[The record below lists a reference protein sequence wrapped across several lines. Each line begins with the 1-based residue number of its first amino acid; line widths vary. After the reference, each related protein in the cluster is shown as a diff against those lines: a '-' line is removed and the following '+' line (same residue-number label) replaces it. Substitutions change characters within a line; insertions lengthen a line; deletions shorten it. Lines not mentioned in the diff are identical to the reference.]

1 MNKRRYSYKWL
12 ILVAALMDLSLFF
25 ESSMKQWY
33 FKRILLYS
41 VKSKFN
47 LEQRLMAVSS
57 HGESVL
63 VRFDFRKKKMGGADE
78 GQTGQLAYKIKNS
91 KKLHWNNIFLDAI
104 GKNHDKILLIRFRI
118 NWSIEIIKLLNL
130 GF

>member
-1 MNKRRYSYKWL
+1 MNKPRYSYKWL

-57 HGESVL
+57 HGE
-63 VRFDFRKKKMGGADE
+63 
-78 GQTGQLAYKIKNS
+78 
-91 KKLHWNNIFLDAI
+91 
-104 GKNHDKILLIRFRI
+104 
-118 NWSIEIIKLLNL
+118 
-130 GF
+130 